1 MPRRYEETHPWIT
14 FQLDLTELDH
24 MTWLLLGEAISKCDH
39 IAGVPLQPEVAALLN
54 MVYLTKGIHATTQIE
69 GNTLSEEQVG
79 RRINK
84 ELELPSSQEY
94 LGQEIDNILEAY
106 NTVDDDVTEGRQLE
120 ITPERVEWF
129 NEIVLKDLPLGEG
142 VAPGKIRDSSVLIG
156 SVYRG
161 APAEDCEYLLERL
174 CQELNHWRNT
184 VPAEWRKATAIILAI
199 MAHLYLAWI
208 HPFGDGNGRTA
219 RLIEY
224 QLLVQAGAPTLTAH
238 VLSDFYNRTRT
249 EYYQQLARTR
259 QSPYPIGGFLR
270 YALNGFI
277 DGLREQIGQIREQ
290 QMRVTWINYVHD
302 RFHDRNTASAARQ
315 RSLVLDLPADEPT
328 LVSQIPELSRRL
340 AVAYATKTSKTI
352 SRDVNRL
359 VELRLIARRGVGMR
373 ARIMPRV
380 DIIRAFL
387 PVRADPE

>member
-199 MAHLYLAWI
+199 MAHLYL
-208 HPFGDGNGRTA
+208 
-219 RLIEY
+219 
-224 QLLVQAGAPTLTAH
+224 
-238 VLSDFYNRTRT
+238 
-249 EYYQQLARTR
+249 
-259 QSPYPIGGFLR
+259 
-270 YALNGFI
+270 

-302 RFHDRNTASAARQ
+302 RFHDRNTKSAARQ
-315 RSLVLDLPADEPT
+315 RSLVLDLPADTPT

>member
-1 MPRRYEETHPWIT
+1 MPRRYEDTHPWIT

-24 MTWLLLGEAISKCDH
+24 MTWLLLCDAISKCDH

-199 MAHLYLAWI
+199 MAH
-208 HPFGDGNGRTA
+208 
-219 RLIEY
+219 
-224 QLLVQAGAPTLTAH
+224 

-249 EYYQQLARTR
+249 EYYQQLARTS

-302 RFHDRNTASAARQ
+302 RFHDRNTKSAARQ
-315 RSLVLDLPADEPT
+315 RSLVLDLPADTPT

-387 PVRADPE
+387 PVRADPAGMLDRTRAPVVSGTCADHRRPGAVQHARGVGDP

>member
-1 MPRRYEETHPWIT
+1 MPRRYLETHPWIT
-14 FQLDLTELDH
+14 FQLDLTELDR
-24 MTWLLLGEAISKCDH
+24 MTWLLPGEAISKCDH

-142 VAPGKIRDSSVLIG
+142 VVPGKIRDSSVLIG

-184 VPAEWRKATAIILAI
+184 VPAEWRKATAIVLAI

-249 EYYQQLARTR
+249 EYYQQLARTS
-259 QSPYPIGGFLR
+259 QSPYPIGGFLG
-270 YALNGFI
+270 YALNGFV

-302 RFHDRNTASAARQ
+302 RFHDRNTKSAARQ
-315 RSLVLDLPADEPT
+315 RSLVLDLPADTPT

-380 DIIRAFL
+380 EIIRAFL
-387 PVRADPE
+387 PVRADAD